1 MEKFLLLHLS
11 KDLKPIVVSWRY
23 IVTVAPIADEISGA
37 YVTIRQGAKVGTFGL
52 VVAETVKEIY
62 DMLKEI
68 KEND

>member
-1 MEKFLLLHLS
+1 MEKFLLLHLP
-11 KDLKPIVVSWRY
+11 KDLKPIVVSSRY

-37 YVTIRQGAKVGTFGL
+37 YVTIRQGAKVGIAFIA
-52 VVAETVKEIY
+52 AETVKEIY